1 MERSGTGNTD
11 RKRLLGHLIED
22 ATLTRDGYEVTIE
35 LRMRG
40 GRSLALEKLHLP
52 RPIAQI
58 RKTAPETVAALDQL
72 LNTHTDE
79 AAARELNRMGH
90 RNWKG
95 EPYTAKRLRNTRQV
109 YGLPSY
115 RSARKSGFAMKAS
128 AQPRKWLSS
137 STLRPETVRA
147 MEERETTPASN
158 AESSRPKAGGT
169 ACTEPMAAPRCSTRH
184 GKRRRGPP
192 NPHP

>member
-1 MERSGTGNTD
+1 M
-11 RKRLLGHLIED
+11 
-22 ATLTRDGYEVTIE
+22 TLTRDGYEVAIE

-95 EPYTAKRLRNTRQV
+95 EPYTAKRLRNARQV

-115 RSARKSGFAMKAS
+115 REREKKRLRDEGF
-128 AQPRKWLSS
+128 
-137 STLRPETVRA
+137 STAAEVAERLDLTPGTVRA
-147 MEERETTPASN
+147 LGRARNDSRIQRGIITTEGRRYCMYRANCGSEMFNQTPHAEAGN
-158 AESSRPKAGGT
+158 AESAPKI
-169 ACTEPMAAPRCSTRH
+169 P
-184 GKRRRGPP
+184 
-192 NPHP
+192 

>member
-1 MERSGTGNTD
+1 MTWRRPAGNERSAAEARNSELSERQVERIRELTRDFEQVWNASETGNTD

-40 GRSLALEKLHLP
+40 GRSLVLETLHLP

-58 RKTAPETVAALDQL
+58 RKTAPETVAALDRL

-95 EPYTAKRLRNTRQV
+95 EPYNAKRLRSTRRV

-115 RSARKSGFAMKAS
+115 RERVWRVNLGESRAS
-128 AQPRKWLSS
+128 IRM
-137 STLRPETVRA
+137 RF
-147 MEERETTPASN
+147 PA
-158 AESSRPKAGGT
+158 
-169 ACTEPMAAPRCSTRH
+169 AAAV
-184 GKRRRGPP
+184 G
-192 NPHP
+192 